1 MLYGCEFH
9 QQTIDTKC
17 IYHRLV
23 YCYPRCLQ
31 TIGREISNRRCV
43 RFNRIRKTFS
53 KWINSKMF
61 SFSGPSCSHWIIS
74 STFTDCLMYNHVYVA
89 HLDSI
94 YVSFWHFFFVAH
106 SLSFLFVCL
115 RFLGVCFLHY
125 YWCRRRAELFCVHF
139 PNWIKGKGTQ
149 AHIRSV
155 SIQSKLKY
163 NCRDFVRCVFIL
175 SPLFSS
181 PPRFCQTILIKVMG
195 VSHSVIIITI
205 IIKFSVCP
213 YEIEEKNVENTQQR
227 AQL

>member
-53 KWINSKMF
+53 EWINSKMF

-94 YVSFWHFFFVAH
+94 YVSFWHFFSSPIH
-106 SLSFLFVCL
+106 SPFYLCACDFSGFAFC
-115 RFLGVCFLHY
+115 
-125 YWCRRRAELFCVHF
+125 RAELFCVHF

-205 IIKFSVCP
+205 IIMFSVCP